1 MYSLFSLHSSLRMQA
16 NYQPYQLTFKLPVLT
31 SRGEMTLKNGYLL
44 TVTDENKT
52 GIGECSFIEGLSA
65 DDLSNY
71 EEVLQTICTY
81 LEKDEKPDS
90 TIVSSH
96 PSIVFGLECAL
107 LDLKNGGHK
116 IFYDSAFTQ
125 GKKQIPINGLVWMG
139 KKDFMQK
146 QIEEK
151 LASGYS
157 CIKIKVGAID
167 FAEEVSLLRAI
178 RKKFPV
184 DKIEIRLDANG
195 AFGSADVFKKMEI
208 LAAFQIHSIE
218 QPVRRGQLE
227 LMMKVCR
234 NSPIPIALDE
244 ELIGVH
250 GTVQDDVLSFIQPN
264 YIILKPS
271 LLGGFAVCDEWIRK
285 AEKQNIEWWVT
296 SALESNIGLNA
307 IAQWVF
313 TKKNKLVQGL
323 GTGSL
328 YANNIASPLYIEN
341 GNLGYNPKVQWGSL

>member
-1 MYSLFSLHSSLRMQA
+1 MQA
-16 NYQPYQLTFKLPVLT
+16 GYKPYQLNFKQPVLT
-31 SRGEMTLKNGYLL
+31 SRGEMVYKNGYFL
-44 TVTDENKT
+44 TLTDGIKS

-71 EEVLQTICTY
+71 EEVLKTICAY

-107 LDLKNGGHK
+107 LDLKNGGKK
-116 IFYDSAFTQ
+116 IYFESLFTK
-125 GKKQIPINGLVWMG
+125 GKKLIPINGLVWMG
-139 KKDFMQK
+139 TKDFMQK
-146 QIEEK
+146 QIQEK
-151 LASGYS
+151 LTAGFT

-167 FAEEVSLLRAI
+167 FAEEVSMLRSI
-178 RKKFPV
+178 RRKFPV

-195 AFGSADVFKKMEI
+195 AFNAADVFKKLET
-208 LAAFQIHSIE
+208 LEAFQIHSIE
-218 QPVRRGQLE
+218 QPVRKGQLE
-227 LMMKVCR
+227 LMMRVCKQ
-234 NSPIPIALDE
+234 SPIPVALDE

-250 GTVQDDVLSFIQPN
+250 GTVQDDVLSFIRPK

-285 AEKQNIEWWVT
+285 AEKQNIEWWAT

-313 TKKNKLVQGL
+313 TKKSKLVQGL

-328 YANNIASPLYIEN
+328 YTNNIVSPLYIEN
-341 GNLGYNPKVQWGSL
+341 GNLGFNPKERWEDL

>member
-1 MYSLFSLHSSLRMQA
+1 MQA
-16 NYQPYQLTFKLPVLT
+16 NYQPYQLNFTKPVLT
-31 SRGEMTLKNGYLL
+31 SRGEMTVKNGYYL
-44 TVTDENKT
+44 TVTDGKNK
-52 GIGECSFIEGLSA
+52 GVGECSFIEGLSA

-71 EEVLQTICTY
+71 EEVLQTICSY
-81 LEKDEKPDS
+81 IEKDEKPDS

-96 PSIVFGLECAL
+96 PSIVFGLESAL
-107 LDLKNGGHK
+107 LDLINGGKK
-116 IFYDSAFTQ
+116 IFFDSAFTQ

-151 LASGYS
+151 LTLGFN

-167 FAEEVSLLRAI
+167 FVEEVSLLRAI

-184 DKIEIRLDANG
+184 DKVEIRLDANG
-195 AFGSADVFKKMEI
+195 AFNAADVFKKLET

-218 QPVRRGQLE
+218 QPVRKGQLE
-227 LMMKVCR
+227 LMMRVCKQ
-234 NSPIPIALDE
+234 SPIPIALDE

-250 GTVQDDVLSFIQPN
+250 GTVQDDVLSFIRPK

-285 AEKQNIEWWVT
+285 AERQNIEWWAT

-328 YANNIASPLYIEN
+328 YSNNVNSPLFMEN
-341 GNLGYNPKVQWGSL
+341 GNLGYNPKAKWENV